1 MEKSAIFHQSN
12 SHLLQNAIGEIV
24 RLGAAMNKPIL
35 LGKPY
40 RRHVLYVGKYEPKDT
55 FLKLPSVGERDD
67 QTKNAMGLL
76 FHAVPTEW

>member
-12 SHLLQNAIGEIV
+12 SHLLQNAIGEIE

-40 RRHVLYVGKYEPKDT
+40 RRHVLYVANMSRKT
-55 FLKLPSVGERDD
+55 RF
-67 QTKNAMGLL
+67 
-76 FHAVPTEW
+76 